1 MTGREQV
8 RFTCPCHRTC
18 PPFVQSSL
26 YRPTNINSPPPL
38 FFYYISFHSVQQ
50 PIFHLGR
57 NFLKFLQFRVKLEI
71 WRNAT
76 VLSTLENPCLSKFL
90 NPSPLRSEIGHL
102 FHPSIHPRFPHFRF
116 AMHGASFPS
125 PLRSPLWWT
134 GAQDTRGEGAKLRK
148 RRKATAGNATKCE
161 VRWAHTK
168 EGTARVERAG
178 AIGRNLPLRPE
189 KGTKRK
195 KRASWERWG
204 VKCNRKRYLRRV
216 WFFHHTGLLLYT

>member
-1 MTGREQV
+1 MQ
-8 RFTCPCHRTC
+8 
-18 PPFVQSSL
+18 Q
-26 YRPTNINSPPPL
+26 
-38 FFYYISFHSVQQ
+38 FFQLSRIS
-50 PIFHLGR
+50 
-57 NFLKFLQFRVKLEI
+57 
-71 WRNAT
+71 
-76 VLSTLENPCLSKFL
+76 CLSKFL

-195 KRASWERWG
+195 KRA
-204 VKCNRKRYLRRV
+204 RV
-216 WFFHHTGLLLYT
+216 GKDEGSSATGNDTCGACDSFITPVSFFIHRDYPINISSFIDSECFFWKG